1 MSDKY
6 HFTNSQKIEKNN
18 KDEDINKID
27 SINFPELTTSKEII
41 VDNKNDTKINI
52 WQNQDKLF
60 IIKTNLPEIVKNI
73 KPIIKNNTYI
83 VKKKQLNR
91 ILSIQKMMNIMMNI
105 TNNNIKKLIFKDLK
119 IIIN

>member
-83 VKKKQLNR
+83 VKKK
-91 ILSIQKMMNIMMNI
+91 
-105 TNNNIKKLIFKDLK
+105 NN
-119 IIIN
+119 

>member
-73 KPIIKNNTYI
+73 KPIIKNNTNNE
-83 VKKKQLNR
+83 KKK
-91 ILSIQKMMNIMMNI
+91 
-105 TNNNIKKLIFKDLK
+105 KKKK
-119 IIIN
+119 KK